1 METTTYEVTRVTT
14 TAARPFEQV
23 TAAVEA
29 LAGRTDLAAVE
40 RLLASAGSAD
50 RAREGIEAL
59 AGSSG
64 LMIFAQ
70 FDHGRLLGLAGLPRK
85 ARLYVLGNPLV
96 AVQMTVHATAVSLYA
111 PWRLLVYED
120 DAGTTRL
127 TYERPP
133 SVLGQFRDE
142 RILEVARALDQ
153 KLETLVRTAA
163 GVADPAGP
171 G

>member
-1 METTTYEVTRVTT
+1 MESTTYEVTRALV

-29 LAGRTDLAAVE
+29 LAGRADLGAVE

-59 AGSSG
+59 AGASG

-70 FDHGRLLGLAGLPRK
+70 FDHGRLLALAGPARK
-85 ARLYVLGNPLV
+85 ARLYILGNPLV
-96 AVQMTVHATAVSLYA
+96 AVQMTVHATAVGLYA

-133 SVLGQFRDE
+133 SVLGQFHDE
-142 RILEVARALDQ
+142 RILEVARALDR
-153 KLETLVRTAA
+153 KLETLARTAA
-163 GVADPAGP
+163 GGE
-171 G
+171 